1 MFRRKNASPQAE
13 AAPLPRITSVVADG
27 VSLSGKL
34 TGAGGVRIEG
44 AYDGEIEL
52 DGLFVIGPT
61 GRVTCPQLRARHV
74 IIAGALRGD
83 ILAERVEIRA
93 NGRVWGNVV
102 TASMSTEEGAFLRGQ
117 IQMEEQVE
125 LGIQPP
131 VAEAPPPDEAAAA
144 AEEPPQAAAPAAEPP
159 AEPEAK
165 ARPAKPAKP
174 PTAAEP
180 EKKPAGKFRRKK

>member
-27 VSLSGKL
+27 VSLTGRL
-34 TGAGGVRIEG
+34 HGAGGVRIEG
-44 AYDGEIEL
+44 AFDGEIEL

-93 NGRVWGNVV
+93 NGRVWGNVT
-102 TASMSTEEGAFLRGQ
+102 TASMATEEGAFLRGQ
-117 IQMEEQVE
+117 IQMEEKVE
-125 LGIQPP
+125 LQLQAPAADEAAPVDPPAPADGQAPKLQAQPEP
-131 VAEAPPPDEAAAA
+131 AEPAAPLAGEAPPP
-144 AEEPPQAAAPAAEPP
+144 AED
-159 AEPEAK
+159 
-165 ARPAKPAKP
+165 
-174 PTAAEP
+174 
-180 EKKPAGKFRRKK
+180 KPAGNFKRKK